1 MGNLVSCR
9 RDRTIITRKV
19 RKKGAGQGWG
29 GMVLPDSFFPSH
41 GKLKS
46 RAYGKGKPG
55 KICLDKALSPVL

>member
-1 MGNLVSCR
+1 MANLVSCR

-41 GKLKS
+41 GKL
-46 RAYGKGKPG
+46 
-55 KICLDKALSPVL
+55 